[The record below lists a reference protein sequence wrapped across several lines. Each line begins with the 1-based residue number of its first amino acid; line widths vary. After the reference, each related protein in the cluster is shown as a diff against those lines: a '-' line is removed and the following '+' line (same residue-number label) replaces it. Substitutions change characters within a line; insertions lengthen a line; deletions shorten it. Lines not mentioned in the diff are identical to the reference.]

1 MHTYKDLGSIKSST
15 NKTSESIKSEFTCCS
30 ISFAR
35 ALVIGPILISLGLF
49 TIGSSVYV
57 GGATIVGMSSSFSL
71 VSLPFSFYFCVPYQK
86 YQKYLLLLWV
96 PMKTTSCVTSLV
108 TTTVTLSALLLL
120 HLPLQ
125 HLLMKLNLL
134 C

>member
-57 GGATIVGMSSSFSL
+57 GGVTVVGMSSSLL
-71 VSLPFSFYFCVPYQK
+71 VCFPCR
-86 YQKYLLLLWV
+86 YLTLAPEAAEDAFV
-96 PMKTTSCVTSLV
+96 EISDTEPEDSVGAAMTTFRGKVE
-108 TTTVTLSALLLL
+108 
-120 HLPLQ
+120 
-125 HLLMKLNLL
+125 
-134 C
+134 

>member
-35 ALVIGPILISLGLF
+35 ALVMGPILISLGLF

-57 GGATIVGMSSSFSL
+57 GGVTVVGMSSSHTINRL
-71 VSLPFSFYFCVPYQK
+71 CK
-86 YQKYLLLLWV
+86 
-96 PMKTTSCVTSLV
+96 
-108 TTTVTLSALLLL
+108 SALNIM
-120 HLPLQ
+120 HLFSH
-125 HLLMKLNLL
+125 HLCKFIMKLLFCHVLPIGRLL
-134 C
+134 RHGIL

>member
-57 GGATIVGMSSSFSL
+57 GGATVVGMSSSGEGWLKQHKIGGNPLGEHHIHGSKPTKSHKNQQVTRSWVWL
-71 VSLPFSFYFCVPYQK
+71 VL
-86 YQKYLLLLWV
+86 
-96 PMKTTSCVTSLV
+96 
-108 TTTVTLSALLLL
+108 
-120 HLPLQ
+120 
-125 HLLMKLNLL
+125 
-134 C
+134 

>member
-57 GGATIVGMSSSFSL
+57 GGVTVVGMSSSRGDFQKKKE
-71 VSLPFSFYFCVPYQK
+71 FCMLFK
-86 YQKYLLLLWV
+86 
-96 PMKTTSCVTSLV
+96 
-108 TTTVTLSALLLL
+108 ALFRPKISGLKKNSPVVCLGL
-120 HLPLQ
+120 ET
-125 HLLMKLNLL
+125 
-134 C
+134 